1 MNLKPS
7 KKFDSKS
14 LRKFAVMNGHCLL
27 DLWRSGEAE
36 FGTLIRGLAESAV
49 FGVKL
54 EELGAS
60 VEEIKFIRTA
70 A

>member
-1 MNLKPS
+1 MFLKKP
-7 KKFDSKS
+7 KFDHKA
-14 LRKFAVMNGHCLL
+14 LRQFAVMNGHCLL

-49 FGVKL
+49 FGVTL

-60 VEEIKFIRTA
+60 PAEIKFIQTA